1 VENLK
6 FSVNMMSVKSVC
18 GFFQWFF
25 LVAVPLCC
33 LVPPFADAGD
43 SDIDAAFIKAAFSGD
58 VQEMKSFL
66 AKGADVNAK
75 RVDGI
80 TALIGASLAGHEE
93 VVALLLAKGAEVD
106 ARANYFGYPAG
117 VTAYELAAKKGHR
130 GIVKLLVRA
139 GASHEG
145 SVEELY
151 KPKVVAAPAGPDDT
165 PRSKRD

>member
-1 VENLK
+1 
-6 FSVNMMSVKSVC
+6 MSVKRV
-18 GFFQWFF
+18 GFFFQLFF
-25 LVAVPLCC
+25 FVAVVVCPL
-33 LVPPFADAGD
+33 FAGAGD

-58 VQEMKSFL
+58 VQEVKNHL

-93 VVALLLAKGAEVD
+93 IVVLLLAKGAEVD
-106 ARANYFGYPAG
+106 AKADYFGYPGG
-117 VTAYELAAKKGHR
+117 VTAYDLAAKKGHR
-130 GIVKLLVRA
+130 GIMKLLVRA
-139 GASHEG
+139 GAFHEG

-151 KPKVVAAPAGPDDT
+151 KPKAVAVPTGPDDT

>member
-1 VENLK
+1 
-6 FSVNMMSVKSVC
+6 MSVKRVC
-18 GFFQWFF
+18 GFFQLFF
-25 LVAVPLCC
+25 LVAVSLCC
-33 LVPPFADAGD
+33 LVPLYADAGD

-58 VQEMKSFL
+58 VQEVKNYL

-93 VVALLLAKGAEVD
+93 IVALLLAKGAEVD
-106 ARANYFGYPAG
+106 AKANYFGYPGG
-117 VTAYELAAKKGHR
+117 VTAYDLATKKGHR
-130 GIVKLLVRA
+130 GIMKLLARA
-139 GASHEG
+139 GAVHEE

-151 KPKVVAAPAGPDDT
+151 KPKAVAAPAEPDDT